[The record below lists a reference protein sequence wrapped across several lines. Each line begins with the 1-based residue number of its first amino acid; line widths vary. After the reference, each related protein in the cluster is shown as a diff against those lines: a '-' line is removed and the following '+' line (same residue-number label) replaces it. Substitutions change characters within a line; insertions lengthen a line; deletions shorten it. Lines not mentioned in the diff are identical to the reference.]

1 MKLRGRT
8 IAVTMGSDVPRD
20 GMYLELFY
28 DGHEHENSI
37 AEVFRSDRDGS
48 MTFSA
53 FEPEIPL
60 EVVEWLI
67 SEGKRRLPPSS

>member
-1 MKLRGRT
+1 MKVRGRAT
-8 IAVTMGSDVPRD
+8 AVTMGSDIPRD

-28 DGHEHENSI
+28 EGHEHEDAI
-37 AEVFRSDRDGS
+37 ATIFRSDQDGS

-53 FEPEIPL
+53 FEPDVPL

-67 SEGKRRLPPSS
+67 SEGKRRLPPNP